1 MSDMK
6 IDEAMAKYTDF
17 DADQVWDAF
26 RDQYLRATPAERIAA
41 MKDLDQWLEAE
52 DQPTRA
58 LSDLMV
64 RKRQLEDVHFTLRK
78 LGR

>member
-1 MSDMK
+1 MK
-6 IDEAMAKYTDF
+6 IDDAMAKYTDF
-17 DADQVWDAF
+17 DSDQVWDAF
-26 RDQYLRATPAERIAA
+26 LGQYVRATPAERIAA

-58 LSDLMV
+58 LSDLIT
-64 RKRQLEDVHFTLRK
+64 RKRELEDTHFTLRK